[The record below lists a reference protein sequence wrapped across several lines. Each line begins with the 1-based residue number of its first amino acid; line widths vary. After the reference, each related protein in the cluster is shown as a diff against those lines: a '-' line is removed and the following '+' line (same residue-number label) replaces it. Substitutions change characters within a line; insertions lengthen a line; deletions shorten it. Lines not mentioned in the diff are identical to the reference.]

1 MKTREDPMTEPF
13 HIVFALYPDL
23 TQLDFTGPFEVLW
36 RLPGSRV
43 TVASRQGGELTSDSG
58 LTFAGLTKL
67 EDIPSCDLFCV
78 PGGSGLTAA
87 LLDEEFMNEVR
98 RLGQSARYLTSVC
111 AGSLIL
117 AAAGLIEGKRAACHW
132 AWRELL
138 GENGVTADER
148 RVVRDGQL
156 ITGGGVTAGIDFAL
170 TVVGELAGAEV
181 AQAIQ
186 LAIEYAPMPPFD
198 AGRPETAPPAVLRQ
212 VLGWSAGRRAERQ
225 AAMQTARAR
234 VASALRR

>member
-1 MKTREDPMTEPF
+1 MIEPF
-13 HIVFALYPDL
+13 HIVFALFPNL

-58 LTFAGLTKL
+58 LTFGGLTKL
-67 EDIPSCDLFCV
+67 ADIPSCDLFCV
-78 PGGSGLTAA
+78 PGGSGLTEA
-87 LLDEEFMNEVR
+87 LLDEEYMSEVR

-111 AGSLIL
+111 SGSLIL
-117 AAAGLIEGKRAACHW
+117 AAAGLIDGKRAACHW
-132 AWRELL
+132 NWRELL

-186 LAIEYAPMPPFD
+186 LAIEYAPIPPFD

-212 VLGWSAGRRAERQ
+212 VQGWSDGRRAERR

>member
-1 MKTREDPMTEPF
+1 MTERF
-13 HIVFALYPDL
+13 HIVFALYPNL

-36 RLPGSRV
+36 RLPGARV
-43 TVASRQGGELTSDSG
+43 SVASTRGGPLTADSG
-58 LTFAGLTKL
+58 LTFAGLTRL
-67 EDIPSCDLFCV
+67 ADIPRCDLFCV

-87 LLDEEFMNEVR
+87 LLDEEYMSEVR
-98 RLGQSARYLTSVC
+98 RLGQSTRYLTSVC

-138 GENGVTADER
+138 GENGVLADER
-148 RVVRDGQL
+148 RVVRDGAL

-170 TVVGELAGAEV
+170 TVVSELFGAEA
-181 AQAIQ
+181 AQEIQ
-186 LAIEYAPMPPFD
+186 LAIEYAPEPPFD
-198 AGRPETAPPAVLRQ
+198 AGRPETAPAAVLSTVR
-212 VLGWSAGRRAERQ
+212 GWSAGRYAERR